1 MVKTIVSGIA
11 VIITFIA
18 FYPYLKA
25 ILSNKIKPHFFS
37 WIIWGVTTLIAFLGQ
52 VSGNGGVGTIS
63 MGISSIITF
72 YIAYLT
78 FRRRGDLSVR
88 TVDWVYLILA
98 AFSIPVWIIT
108 NDPLWAVVIMTGID
122 LLGFGP
128 TFRNAY
134 ENPSNEDP
142 IFYLIFTFRNLLAIY
157 ALETYSVTTILFP
170 AAISIA
176 GVFVAVIVLARKKKL
191 NIPQ

>member
-1 MVKTIVSGIA
+1 MIKSIVSGIA

-25 ILSNKIKPHFFS
+25 ILANKIKPHFFS
-37 WIIWGVTTLIAFLGQ
+37 WIIWGVTTFVAFLGQ

-63 MGISSIITF
+63 MGLSSIITF

-88 TVDWVYLILA
+88 ALDWVYLILA
-98 AFSIPVWIIT
+98 AFSIPVWMIT

-142 IFYLIFTFRNLLAIY
+142 VFYLIFTFRNLLAIY

-170 AAISIA
+170 AAISVA
-176 GVFVAVIVLARKKKL
+176 GVFVAVIVWVRKKKL
-191 NIPQ
+191 LL